1 MIKMTNK
8 MIGNYLFPS
17 NDTHFDRWMLEGEYQ
32 QKQRD
37 ALFEY
42 MEERRPI
49 EYIADVG
56 AHVGLWS
63 RPMMRRANTKYIWA
77 FEPNNSVRECYVLN
91 MGGFDNYSIYPVALG
106 HKNMKGFLNVET
118 DNSGNTNV
126 HPTRSGNTEIRTLDS
141 FNFEHLDYIKVDVE
155 GFEYNFL
162 QGAVDTLNRCR
173 PFVHLEM
180 KSKNMRNSKDDFY
193 RFMKNIGYSQV
204 MKIGAEVL
212 YDYNT

>member
-1 MIKMTNK
+1 MTNK

-17 NDTHFDRWMLEGEYQ
+17 NDTHFDRWMLNGEYQ
-32 QKQRD
+32 KKQRD

-63 RPMMRRANTKYIWA
+63 RPMMHRANTKYIWA
-77 FEPNNSVRECYVLN
+77 FEPNSSVRECYVLN

>member
-1 MIKMTNK
+1 MTNK

-17 NDTHFDRWMLEGEYQ
+17 SDTHFDKWMLEGEYQ
-32 QKQRD
+32 KKQRD

-63 RPMMRRANTKYIWA
+63 RPMMHRANTKYIWA
-77 FEPNNSVRECYVLN
+77 FEPNSSVRECYVLN
-91 MGGFDNYSIYPVALG
+91 MGGFENYSIYPVALG

-193 RFMKNIGYSQV
+193 RFMKNIGYGQV

>member
-1 MIKMTNK
+1 MTNK

-63 RPMMRRANTKYIWA
+63 RPMMRRANTKYICA

>member
-1 MIKMTNK
+1 MNK
-8 MIGNYLFPS
+8 KIGNYLFPS
-17 NDTHFDRWMLEGEYQ
+17 SDTHFERWILEGEYQ
-32 QKQRD
+32 KKQRD

-49 EYIADVG
+49 EYILDVG

-63 RPMMRRANTKYIWA
+63 RPMMHRANTKYIWA
-77 FEPNNSVRECYVLN
+77 FEPNHLVRECYVLN
-91 MGGFDNYSIYPVALG
+91 MGGFENYSIYPFALG
-106 HKNMKGFLNVET
+106 DKNRKGHLNVET
-118 DNSGNTNV
+118 DNSGNTNI
-126 HPTRSGNTEIRTLDS
+126 HPTKNGDTEIRTLDS
-141 FNFEHLDYIKVDVE
+141 FNFEHIDYIKVDVE

-162 QGAVDTLNRCR
+162 KGAVDTLNRCR

-180 KSKNMRNSKDDFY
+180 KSKNMRNSKEEFT

-204 MKIGAEVL
+204 LKVGAEVL

>member
-1 MIKMTNK
+1 MKNK

-17 NDTHFDRWMLEGEYQ
+17 SDTHFDRWMLEGEYQ
-32 QKQRD
+32 KKQRD

-63 RPMMRRANTKYIWA
+63 RPMMHRANTKYIWA
-77 FEPNNSVRECYVLN
+77 FEPNSSVRECYVLN
-91 MGGFDNYSIYPVALG
+91 MGGFENYSIYPVALG

>member
-1 MIKMTNK
+1 MTNK

-17 NDTHFDRWMLEGEYQ
+17 SDTHFERWMLEGEYQ
-32 QKQRD
+32 KKQRD

-63 RPMMRRANTKYIWA
+63 RPMMHRANTKYIWA
-77 FEPNNSVRECYVLN
+77 FEPNSSVRECYVLN
-91 MGGFDNYSIYPVALG
+91 MGGFENYSIYPVALG

-126 HPTRSGNTEIRTLDS
+126 HPTKSGNTEIRTLDS

>member
-1 MIKMTNK
+1 MNK
-8 MIGNYLFPS
+8 KIGNYLFPS
-17 NDTHFDRWMLEGEYQ
+17 SDTHFERWILEGEYQ
-32 QKQRD
+32 KKQRD

-49 EYIADVG
+49 EYILDVG

-63 RPMMRRANTKYIWA
+63 RPMMHRANTKYIWA
-77 FEPNNSVRECYVLN
+77 FEPNQLVRECYVLN
-91 MGGFDNYSIYPVALG
+91 MGGFENYSIYPVALG

-126 HPTRSGNTEIRTLDS
+126 HPTKSGNTEIRTLDS

-162 QGAVDTLNRCR
+162 KGAVDTLNRCR

-180 KSKNMRNSKDDFY
+180 KSKNMRNSKEEFT

-204 MKIGAEVL
+204 LKVGAEVL